1 MNITR
6 IHKFLAHH
14 ILSLKCSLKLRNQ
27 INCVIQ
33 HYVSSGCDMR
43 YNGEF
48 FILEFLLKHCKS
60 FVDVGANRGEW
71 SDKVLNSSSNVRS
84 LHLFEPQLKLYKDLC
99 SKFSSEN
106 INVSRTP
113 LSNEVSEVNFTDEGR
128 SSRISANFNK
138 RNRVIHTDR
147 LDNIVK
153 EPIDFIKVDCE
164 GHDFK
169 VILGSEEIIGNK
181 LNKFISF
188 EYNDLWLEQ
197 SSSLIKCIEFFR
209 DFNYKIYRINQN
221 NIVDFDYY
229 LLGDYYRYS
238 NFIAVR
244 NTYTHYLKDITSPI
258 RY

>member
-1 MNITR
+1 MNINR
-6 IHKFLAHH
+6 IHKFLAHY
-14 ILSLKCSLKLRNQ
+14 IFCLKFSVMFRNQ

-33 HYVSSGCDMR
+33 NYVSNGCDMR

-71 SDKVLNSSSNVRS
+71 SDQVLKSSKYVQT
-84 LHLFEPQLKLYKDLC
+84 LHLFEPQLTLYKELC
-99 SKFSSEN
+99 TKFSSEN
-106 INVSRTP
+106 INVYGTP

-138 RNRVIHTDR
+138 ENRVIQTDR

-153 EPIDFIKVDCE
+153 EPIDFIKIDCE

-169 VILGSEEIIGNK
+169 VILGSEKLIANK
-181 LNKFISF
+181 FNKFISF

-197 SSSLIKCIEFFR
+197 SSSLINCIEFFK
-209 DFNYKIYRINQN
+209 DFNYKVFRIHQN
-221 NIVDFDYY
+221 NIVDFDYD

-244 NTYTHYLKDITSPI
+244 NTYTHYLKNITSP
-258 RY
+258 RKY

>member
-1 MNITR
+1 MSTTR

-33 HYVSSGCDMR
+33 HYVSNGCDMR

-48 FILEFLLKHCKS
+48 FILEYLLEHCQS

-71 SDKVLNSSSNVRS
+71 SDQVLSLSKNVQTM
-84 LHLFEPQLKLYKDLC
+84 HLFEPQLKLYNELHTR
-99 SKFSSEN
+99 FSSQSV
-106 INVSRTP
+106 NVYQTA
-113 LSNEVSEVNFTDEGR
+113 LSNKVSEVTFIDEGR
-128 SSRISANFNK
+128 SSRISSNSDKNNYLIK
-138 RNRVIHTDR
+138 TER
-147 LDNIVK
+147 LDNIVN

-169 VILGSEEIIGNK
+169 VILGSEYLIEKG

-197 SSSLIKCIEFFR
+197 SSSLLNCIEFFK
-209 DFNYKIYRINQN
+209 DFNYEVYRIHHN
-221 NIVDFDYY
+221 NIVDFDYN

-244 NTYTHYLKDITSPI
+244 KTHTQHLEKITSSTK
-258 RY
+258 Y